1 VAGGKMKTYV
11 IPVTLQMIDEMEFE
25 AESLADAIAQAKDM
39 YPYLSVEVE
48 FDLILEYNDDESIKK
63 SALAEA
69 IRIRELRNLREIQ
82 KIEAMKLELLDLEEK
97 N

>member
-1 VAGGKMKTYV
+1 MKTYV